1 MNYIYHPWI
10 ELESIARK
18 RITQVY
24 SSLMASKVIQYPYRI
39 LSLLSLLLILEM
51 VVVAGISSVPAEYE
65 YEWVF
70 GWLLLITMLA
80 WAGIAGVVSICAPI
94 GGEML
99 KRRGRIILVLSSAL
113 FATSIFSPI
122 LGATLFQSAFLADLF
137 WQSHLLL
144 FLIVWIGIVVVIGAT
159 SDAATGRKIY
169 LRIGVFHPAPEA
181 GFTLYS
187 TKTYLL
193 IGVFPL
199 LVVAYSE
206 MLWTAF
212 VSMGLVLDLL
222 EPLDLYTDL
231 LINLL
236 YFLGVLFIILSTT
249 LVIGA
254 VVLRSTLDVPRVV
267 VAIVALGI
275 SIVVFGSAIGVGYLL
290 FFFPYS
296 GSVDPPPAS
305 AVSFIISVP
314 VLWSLT
320 ISVFGAMLVGTMR
333 RPIRNITVTGVGI
346 VAMTLA
352 LALYLHLTDIWEI
365 FR

>member
-1 MNYIYHPWI
+1 MRYVPPVLI
-10 ELESIARK
+10 R
-18 RITQVY
+18 
-24 SSLMASKVIQYPYRI
+24 YRYQI
-39 LSLLSLLLILEM
+39 LALLSLLLIVEM
-51 VVVAGISSVPAEYE
+51 VVVAVISSVPAEYE

-70 GWLLLITMLA
+70 GWPLLITMLA
-80 WAGIAGVVSICAPI
+80 WAGIASVVSICAPI
-94 GGEML
+94 GSEML
-99 KRRGRIILVLSSAL
+99 KRGGRIILILSSAL
-113 FATSIFSPI
+113 FVTSIFSPI
-122 LGATLFQSAFLADLF
+122 LEAMLFQSAFLYDLF
-137 WQSHLLL
+137 WQPHLLL
-144 FLIVWIGIVVVIGAT
+144 FLIVWIGIVVVVGAT

-296 GSVDPPPAS
+296 GYVEPPPAS

-333 RPIRNITVTGVGI
+333 RPIQNITVAGVGV
-346 VAMTLA
+346 VAMTLT
-352 LALYLHLTDIWEI
+352 LAGYLQLSDIWEI
-365 FR
+365 FG

>member
-1 MNYIYHPWI
+1 MQYVPPV
-10 ELESIARK
+10 L
-18 RITQVY
+18 
-24 SSLMASKVIQYPYRI
+24 IQYRYRI
-39 LSLLSLLLILEM
+39 LSLLSLLLIVEM
-51 VVVAGISSVPAEYE
+51 VVVAGIISVPAEYE

-70 GWLLLITMLA
+70 GWPLLITMLA

-99 KRRGRIILVLSSAL
+99 KRGGRIILVLSSAL
-113 FATSIFSPI
+113 FSTSIFSPI

-137 WQSHLLL
+137 WQLHLLL

-169 LRIGVFHPAPEA
+169 LRVGVFHPAPEA

-206 MLWTAF
+206 MLWTAIF
-212 VSMGLVLDLL
+212 SMGLVLDLL

-352 LALYLHLTDIWEI
+352 LALYLHLAGIWEI

>member
-1 MNYIYHPWI
+1 MRYVPPVLIRY
-10 ELESIARK
+10 R
-18 RITQVY
+18 
-24 SSLMASKVIQYPYRI
+24 YPI
-39 LSLLSLLLILEM
+39 LALLSLLLIVEM
-51 VVVAGISSVPAEYE
+51 VVVAVISSVPAEYG

-70 GWLLLITMLA
+70 GWPLLITMLA
-80 WAGIAGVVSICAPI
+80 WAGIASVVSICAPI

-99 KRRGRIILVLSSAL
+99 KRGGRIILILSSAL
-113 FATSIFSPI
+113 FVTSIFSPI
-122 LGATLFQSAFLADLF
+122 LGAILFQSAFLYDLF
-137 WQSHLLL
+137 WQPHLLL
-144 FLIVWIGIVVVIGAT
+144 FVIVWIGIVVVVGAT

-199 LVVAYSE
+199 LVVAYSG

-236 YFLGVLFIILSTT
+236 YLLGVLFILLSNS

-254 VVLRSTLDVPRVV
+254 VVLRSPLDVHRVV
-267 VAIVALGI
+267 VAIIALGV
-275 SIVVFGSAIGVGYLL
+275 SIVIFGSAIGVGILL
-290 FFFPYS
+290 FLS
-296 GSVDPPPAS
+296 GEQPPAS
-305 AVSFIISVP
+305 AVSFIVFVP

-320 ISVFGAMLVGTMR
+320 ISVFGAMLIGTMR
-333 RPIRNITVTGVGI
+333 RPTQGITVAGVGM

-352 LALYLHLTDIWEI
+352 LAWYLHFTDIWVI
-365 FR
+365 FW

>member
-1 MNYIYHPWI
+1 MRHVPSA
-10 ELESIARK
+10 L
-18 RITQVY
+18 
-24 SSLMASKVIQYPYRI
+24 IQYRYRI
-39 LSLLSLLLILEM
+39 LALLSLLLIVEM
-51 VVVAGISSVPAEYE
+51 VVVAGIISVPVKYE

-70 GWLLLITMLA
+70 GWALLITIVA
-80 WAGIAGVVSICAPI
+80 WIGIAGVVGV
-94 GGEML
+94 GGPVPGEVL
-99 KRRGRIILVLSSAL
+99 KRGGHIILILSSAL
-113 FATSIFSPI
+113 FATFIFSPI
-122 LGATLFQSAFLADLF
+122 LGAILFQSAFLIDLF
-137 WQSHLLL
+137 WQPHLLL
-144 FLIVWIGIVVVIGAT
+144 FLIVWIGIVVVVGAT

-199 LVVAYSE
+199 LVVAYSG

-231 LINLL
+231 LAYIL

-249 LVIGA
+249 LAIGA

-275 SIVVFGSAIGVGYLL
+275 SILVFGSAIGVGYLL
-290 FFFPYS
+290 FLS
-296 GSVDPPPAS
+296 GEQPPAS
-305 AVSFIISVP
+305 AVSFIVFVP

-333 RPIRNITVTGVGI
+333 RPIRNITVAGFGM

-352 LALYLHLTDIWEI
+352 LACYLHLSDIWEI